1 MRRTKKAPPK
11 IYWIRVAVE
20 ADAPY
25 PSAVVGEKVDYIRRG
40 IHVQGASYVTEM
52 RLLDLIGDAI
62 HIEVAEQVEPSI
74 KHNPEREYKT
84 NIS

>member
-40 IHVQGASYVTEM
+40 IHVQGASYLTER

-62 HIEVAEQVEPSI
+62 HSEVAEEVDPSG
-74 KHNPEREYKT
+74 KHDQTREHKT
-84 NIS
+84 NIF

>member
-40 IHVQGASYVTEM
+40 IHVQGASFMTESA
-52 RLLDLIGDAI
+52 LLALIECAI
-62 HIEVAEQVEPSI
+62 HAEVVEEETSETNETKEENDEQA
-74 KHNPEREYKT
+74 HN
-84 NIS
+84 